1 MRANLHAPTF
11 FFFRGFVGGFFF
23 SETRRDF
30 LHVYKISVSAF
41 TLGSKKERERRR
53 TTLRKSLLAAER
65 GGGSGGWGDKSLL
78 FFALPSSP
86 ATAAFFFFFHTKASF
101 THELRTAAKNQRGVV
116 ALNEAFPTGGHRWGA
131 ATLLGN
137 STRNLWNMEGEKK
150 KTDFPSVYH
159 CTTAASK
166 RDRNQQTCC
175 RTSIY
180 PGSNA
185 VPAFRRTFNV
195 AADQSCV
202 HEDDSTSRDMFSIHL
217 HAYTHVPNSGNLDLI
232 LSKCLRIL
240 RGLNV
245 RSFNFTSWLNLT
257 KQCWAVIL
265 LKERAG

>member
-1 MRANLHAPTF
+1 M
-11 FFFRGFVGGFFF
+11 
-23 SETRRDF
+23 
-30 LHVYKISVSAF
+30 
-41 TLGSKKERERRR
+41 
-53 TTLRKSLLAAER
+53 
-65 GGGSGGWGDKSLL
+65 
-78 FFALPSSP
+78 
-86 ATAAFFFFFHTKASF
+86 
-101 THELRTAAKNQRGVV
+101 KNQRGVV
-116 ALNEAFPTGGHRWGA
+116 ALNEAVPTGGHRWGA

-137 STRNLWNMEGEKK
+137 STRNLWNTEGEKK
-150 KTDFPSVYH
+150 KTDFPSVCD

-195 AADQSCV
+195 TADPSCV
-202 HEDDSTSRDMFSIHL
+202 HEDDSTSRDIFSIHL
-217 HAYTHVPNSGNLDLI
+217 HAYIHVPNSGNLDLI

-265 LKERAG
+265 LKGRVG